1 MSGQGNRGG
10 GGRGGGD
17 RGGGGYRGDRGGG
30 GGGSRGDRGGGG
42 GGFRGDRGGGG
53 GGGFRGDRG
62 GGGGGGYRGD
72 RGGGGGYRGGD
83 RGGARGGGGGR
94 GGREPPRVYQDPNN
108 VAPVVD
114 AQVRAIEDGYIKNS
128 MGINA
133 IGNLSTN
140 SHFPS
145 RPGHGTLGQQITVYA
160 NYFKILVP
168 PTLTL
173 TRYSVDIAPDSTGKK
188 PVGKKLN
195 RVFQLLLELPEF
207 DGVATEWKSM
217 IISTKVLN
225 IPANYTLEIRYKKEG
240 EDEPLEKAP
249 VYKVRITTPLSFLV
263 SDLVKFLAS
272 PNPGISYP
280 QKADIIQVM
289 NALLGHHPQSSDKI
303 TSMGQNRHYLTDH
316 GQSNAH
322 NIRVLGGG
330 LEALRGYFQSVR
342 PATGGL
348 LLNVNVTHGVFFQ
361 PERLDLLYQRIGA
374 GNKVKLGKILKS
386 LRIQQLHLPAKKNK
400 KNQDIPH
407 AKSIFAL
414 ARPGDG
420 IPGPN
425 QHRPQV
431 ASYGAGP
438 RDVSF
443 WLSPIPQGTKKS
455 GPQPPANVYITVFD
469 YFQKRYPQFK
479 LDPRNPV
486 VNVGNKEN
494 PNYLPAEV
502 CQVLSGQPVKR
513 RLSPDQTAEMIKF
526 ACRKPYENADSI
538 IGDGRNVLG
547 LNAQSGAKAGSFGL
561 QVGSSLITVSARVLP
576 PPQIK
581 YKDSQNKQ
589 TQLRPNFGSWNMA
602 GVKFQKGV
610 PIGKWTFVV
619 FRSDRRGPQYSDGDV
634 YTTVK
639 QFQAFLNKSGIEAK
653 DPIKYDHPAANLNDG
668 QDAQNDANIR
678 NVFRPIKT
686 SPLGEPK
693 FILCILPY
701 NNTEMYNSIKTCG
714 DTLAGIQTVCC
725 VGSKFMK
732 GDPQYFGNVSL
743 KFNLKAGG
751 TNHTVDPAKLGVI
764 SAGKTMVIGLDVT
777 HPSPG
782 SKDTAPSVA
791 GIVASI
797 DSTLAQWP
805 CDFSVQK
812 GRKETVTALEGMVMS
827 RLDLWQKNNGKK
839 LPDNILMY
847 RDGVSEGQYQ
857 SVLDEELP
865 LIRNACRQK
874 YPATATTQGFPKISI
889 VICGKRHH
897 TRFFPT
903 TVATA
908 DRSSNC
914 QPGTVVDRGV
924 TEVGA
929 WDFFLQAHCCLQG
942 TARSAHYY
950 VILDEIF
957 RDPKNKGTYKNAAD
971 ALEDLTH
978 NMSHLFGRATKAV
991 SLCPPAYYADLL
1003 CTRLRCY
1010 LSDQFDP
1017 NDSSNASV
1025 ASGPEEQGVVRTPVI
1040 PAHMKDTMFYI

>member
-1 MSGQGNRGG
+1 MSGQGQR

-17 RGGGGYRGDRGGG
+17 RGGGQRGGGGFRGERGGGERGGGGSRGDRGG

-42 GGFRGDRGGGG
+42 GAGG
-53 GGGFRGDRG
+53 GGGFRGGRGGASRG
-62 GGGGGGYRGD
+62 GGAP
-72 RGGGGGYRGGD
+72 
-83 RGGARGGGGGR
+83 RGGAR
-94 GGREPPRVYQDPNN
+94 GGREPPRVFKDPNN

-114 AQVRAIEDGYIKNS
+114 TGVRTIEDDYIKNS
-128 MGINA
+128 KGINA
-133 IGNLSTN
+133 LSKLSTN
-140 SHFPS
+140 SNFPA

-160 NYFKILVP
+160 NYFKIIVP
-168 PTLTL
+168 PALAL
-173 TRYSVDIAPDSTGKK
+173 TRYSVDIAPDSAGKKPTGKK
-188 PVGKKLN
+188 LG
-195 RVFQLLLELPEF
+195 RVFQLLLDLPEF
-207 DGVATEWKSM
+207 AGVATEWKSM
-217 IISTKVLN
+217 IISTKKLA
-225 IPANYTLEIRYKKEG
+225 IPDNFTVQIKYKKED
-240 EDEPLEKAP
+240 EDEPLERAP
-249 VYKVRITTPLSFLV
+249 VYTIRVSTPLTFLV

-272 PNPGISYP
+272 PNPGIQFP
-280 QKADIIQVM
+280 QKADIIQVL
-289 NALLGHHPQSSDKI
+289 NALFGHHPQSLDRI
-303 TSMGQNRHYLTDH
+303 TSMGGNRHYLKDH
-316 GQSNAH
+316 SQANAH
-322 NIRVLGGG
+322 NIYVLGGG

-361 PERLDLLYQRIGA
+361 PERLDVLYPRLGGT
-374 GNKVKLGKILKS
+374 GNKVKLGKMLKS
-386 LRIQQLHLPAKKNK
+386 LRIQQLHLPVKKNK
-400 KNQDIPH
+400 KNQEIPH
-407 AKSIFAL
+407 AKSIFSL

-425 QHRPQV
+425 QNRPQV
-431 ASYGAGP
+431 AAFGAGP
-438 RDVSF
+438 CDVSF
-443 WLSPIPQGTKKS
+443 WLSPIPQGAKKA
-455 GPQPPANVYITVFD
+455 GPQLPANVYITVFD
-469 YFQKRYPQFK
+469 YFKRRYPQFT

-502 CQVLSGQPVKR
+502 CLVLPGQPVKR
-513 RLSPDQTAEMIKF
+513 RLGPDQTAEMIKF
-526 ACRKPYENADSI
+526 ACRKPYANADSI

-547 LNAQSGAKAGSFGL
+547 LNAQSGAKAGAFGI
-561 QVGSSLITVSARVLP
+561 QVGSSLVTVSARVLP

-602 GVKFQKGV
+602 NVKFQVGK
-610 PIGKWTFVV
+610 PIGRWTFVV
-619 FRSDRRGPQYSDGDV
+619 FRSNRRGLHSQYSELDV
-634 YTTVK
+634 FRTAQ
-639 QFQAFLNKSGIEAK
+639 QFQAFLNKSGIVAAA
-653 DPIKYDHPAANLNDG
+653 PIKYEHPQANLVDG
-668 QDAQNDANIR
+668 QEAQNDATIR
-678 NVFRPIKT
+678 KVFRPLVADTKNQ
-686 SPLGEPK
+686 PN
-693 FILCILPY
+693 FVLCILPY
-701 NNTEMYNSIKTCG
+701 GDTAIYNSIKTCG
-714 DTLAGIQTVCC
+714 DTVVGVQTVCC
-725 VGSKFMK
+725 VGTKFLRN
-732 GDPQYFGNVSL
+732 DLQYFGNVSL

-751 TNHTVDPAKLGVI
+751 TNHTVDPAKLGIV
-764 SAGKTMVIGLDVT
+764 SAGKTMVVGLDVT

-782 SKDTAPSVA
+782 SQKTAPSVA
-791 GIVASI
+791 GIVASV
-797 DSTLAQWP
+797 DSTLGQWP
-805 CDFSVQK
+805 CDFSIQE
-812 GRKETVTALEGMVMS
+812 GRKETVTALEGMVIS
-827 RLDLWQKNNGKK
+827 RLNLWQQRNGGK
-839 LPDNILMY
+839 LPDNILVY

-857 SVLDEELP
+857 IILDEELP
-865 LIRNACRQK
+865 LIRNACRQQ
-874 YPATATTQGFPKISI
+874 YPANATSQGFPKISI
-889 VICGKRHH
+889 IICGKRHH

-903 TVATA
+903 NVVNA

-1017 NDSSNASV
+1017 TDSSASV
-1025 ASGPEEQGVVRTPVI
+1025 ASGGTEQNFKTPVI
-1040 PAHMKDTMFYI
+1040 PPHMKDTMFYI